1 MAAAHHGHSS
11 GGGGGT
17 VTTPVVPLT
26 MEQMQAAVDSL
37 IAQINALIVQARAR
51 GIQLP
56 PGIENLLARPDGSKL
71 SVVLSRILRPL
82 SYGANG
88 DDVNALQ
95 NFLIGQNKGLAA
107 ENLKRN
113 GVTTFFGP
121 LTRAALAEFQKSI
134 GLPATGYFGPL
145 TKAYLKSLGF

>member
-1 MAAAHHGHSS
+1 
-11 GGGGGT
+11 
-17 VTTPVVPLT
+17 L
-26 MEQMQAAVDSL
+26 QAAVDSL

-88 DDVNALQ
+88 DDVNSLQ
-95 NFLIGQNKGLAA
+95 NFLIGQSKGLAA

-121 LTRAALAEFQKSI
+121 LTKAALAEFQRSV